1 MDQIL
6 PEQPP
11 QQPQKSNFLKKIPF
25 PMIAGNLGL
34 STRSSKILFVLTII
48 SILFISFFSYLLIP
62 PQKFPSNETITIEK
76 GSPLGSVALSFK
88 EKDVIRSSFMFKVC
102 MTALGGDKQI
112 MAGDYVFKKPV
123 GACSIAMRVVRGVS
137 GIPMVRAT
145 IPEGASNQ
153 NIANTLSPLLPRF
166 DARFFADRARAQE
179 GFLFPDTYF
188 FNASANTDEVIRVM
202 STEFKK
208 KIEPWTPFIETSGH
222 TEREIII
229 MASIIE
235 KEAKTEEDQALV
247 SGVLWKRIEKGI
259 PLQVDAPFYY
269 LLGKT
274 SSELTQTDL
283 AMKSAYNTY
292 KNKGLPA
299 GPIGN
304 PGISTIRAAIKPK
317 ESPYLYYLS
326 DEKGILHYARTFE
339 EHKANKTK
347 YIK

>member
-48 SILFISFFSYLLIP
+48 SILFISFFAYLLIP

>member
-6 PEQPP
+6 PEHP
-11 QQPQKSNFLKKIPF
+11 QEQPQKISFFKKIPF
-25 PMIAGNLGL
+25 AMIAGNLGL
-34 STRSSKILFVLTII
+34 ATRSSKIVFILIII
-48 SILFISFFSYLLIP
+48 SIFCISFFAYLLIP
-62 PQKFPSNETITIEK
+62 PQQFPTNETITVEK

-88 EKDVIRSSFMFKVC
+88 GKNIIRSGFMFKVC
-102 MTALGGDKQI
+102 MTALGGDKRI
-112 MAGDYVFKKPV
+112 MAGDYVFKKPI
-123 GACSIAMRVVRGVS
+123 GACGIAMRIVRGVS
-137 GIPMVRAT
+137 GIPMVRVT

-153 NIANTLSPLLPRF
+153 YIADTLAPLLPKF
-166 DARFFADRARAQE
+166 DARFFSDRARTQE
-179 GFLFPDTYF
+179 GFLFPETYF
-188 FNASANTDEVIRVM
+188 FNASADTDEVVRVM

-247 SGVLWKRIEKGI
+247 SGILWKRIEKGI

-274 SSELTQTDL
+274 SSELTQADL

-292 KNKGLPA
+292 KNRGLPA

-304 PGISTIRAAIKPK
+304 PGIATIRAAIKPK

-326 DEKGILHYARTFE
+326 DEKGVLHYARTFD
-339 EHKANKTK
+339 EHKVNKAK
-347 YIK
+347 YIR

>member
-11 QQPQKSNFLKKIPF
+11 QQPQKINILKRIPF
-25 PMIAGNLGL
+25 ALIAGNLGL
-34 STRSSKILFVLTII
+34 STRSSKVLFTLILIAI
-48 SILFISFFSYLLIP
+48 PFISFFGYLLIP
-62 PQKFPSNETITIEK
+62 PKQFPVNDTITVEK

-88 EKDVIRSSFMFKVC
+88 AKNIIRSGFMFKVC
-102 MTALGGDKQI
+102 MTALGGDKRI

-123 GACSIAMRVVRGVS
+123 GACSIAMRIVRGVS
-137 GIPMVRAT
+137 GIPMVKVT

-153 NIANTLSPLLPRF
+153 NIADTLSPLLPKF

-179 GFLFPDTYF
+179 GFLFPETYF

-208 KIEPWTPFIETSGH
+208 RIEPWTPFIETSGH
-222 TEREIII
+222 TERDIII

-247 SGVLWKRIEKGI
+247 SGILWKRIEKGI

-304 PGISTIRAAIKPK
+304 PGIATIRAAVKPK

-326 DEKGILHYARTFE
+326 DEQGTLRYARTFD
-339 EHKANKTK
+339 EHKANKAK

>member
-6 PEQPP
+6 PEHPP
-11 QQPQKSNFLKKIPF
+11 QTPQNTNFFKKIPF
-25 PMIAGNLGL
+25 SMIAGSLGL
-34 STRSSKILFVLTII
+34 STRSSKILFVLII
-48 SILFISFFSYLLIP
+48 IFVLLVSFFAYLLVP
-62 PQKFPSNETITIEK
+62 PRQFPSNETITVEK
-76 GSPLGSVALSFK
+76 GSPLGSVALSFE
-88 EKDVIRSSFMFKVC
+88 EKNIIRSGFMFKVC
-102 MTALGGDKQI
+102 MTVLGGDKHI
-112 MAGDYVFKKPV
+112 MAGGYVFKKPV
-123 GACSIAMRVVRGVS
+123 GACSISMRIVRGVS
-137 GIPMVRAT
+137 GIPMVKVT
-145 IPEGASNQ
+145 IPEGTSNQ
-153 NIANTLSPLLPRF
+153 SIADTLSPLLSKF
-166 DARFFADRARAQE
+166 DARFFTDRARTQE

-208 KIEPWTPFIETSGH
+208 KIEPWTPFIEASGH

-247 SGVLWKRIEKGI
+247 SGILWKRIEKGI

-326 DEKGILHYARTFE
+326 DEKGILHYARTFD
-339 EHKANKTK
+339 EHKVNKTK

>member
-1 MDQIL
+1 MVRGG
-6 PEQPP
+6 
-11 QQPQKSNFLKKIPF
+11 KKKIGEWGENLACAF
-25 PMIAGNLGL
+25 LCHRGFKIIERNYYTTVGEIDIVAKLGDDFYFEIYAWLSDTEKRFQAGEYELTPAMNIPQIVG
-34 STRSSKILFVLTII
+34 ILI
-48 SILFISFFSYLLIP
+48 SGKAISQEVRVTVP
-62 PQKFPSNETITIEK
+62 EGVT
-76 GSPLGSVALSFK
+76 FK
-88 EKDVIRSSFMFKVC
+88 EIVSRFENSGFKI
-102 MTALGGDKQI
+102 GDDLPK
-112 MAGDYVFKKPV
+112 AGDYKDEFSFLADSPDD
-123 GACSIAMRVVRGVS
+123 
-137 GIPMVRAT
+137 
-145 IPEGASNQ
+145 AS
-153 NIANTLSPLLPRF
+153 L
-166 DARFFADRARAQE
+166 E

-208 KIEPWTPFIETSGH
+208 KIEPWTPFIEASGH

-247 SGVLWKRIEKGI
+247 SGILWKRIEKGI

-326 DEKGILHYARTFE
+326 DEKGILHYARTFD
-339 EHKANKTK
+339 EHKVNKTK